1 MQRLADERK
10 DETILL
16 HRLGLAARTM
26 IAGQATGTPAGT
38 EEILVHGVSAVCDPL
53 GGLYLPETG
62 VLVVSDLH
70 LEKGAAFARRGMLL
84 PPYDT
89 IATLNILAAV
99 IARYDPKLV
108 ISLGDNFHDRHGS
121 ELLPAD
127 LRRMI
132 TDMARGRDWIWIN
145 GNHDPD
151 GTTDLPGTSSDEL
164 VYGGLVFRHEP
175 SLISAKGEIAGHLHP
190 AATVRRR
197 EKSVR
202 RPCFASDGHRLLM
215 PAFGVLS
222 GGLDLRHRA
231 LQGLFARETL
241 VAHLLGRDRI
251 YSVRY
256 GSLMG

>member
-1 MQRLADERK
+1 M
-10 DETILL
+10 
-16 HRLGLAARTM
+16 HRLGLAARTVLTNGP
-26 IAGQATGTPAGT
+26 AAGT

-62 VLVVSDLH
+62 MLVVSDLH
-70 LEKGAAFARRGMLL
+70 LEKGAAFARRGMML

-89 IATLNILAAV
+89 IATLNILSAV
-99 IARYDPKLV
+99 IARYDPKV
-108 ISLGDNFHDRHGS
+108 VVSLGDNFHDRRGS
-121 ELLPAD
+121 EHLPAD
-127 LRRMI
+127 LRKMI
-132 TDMARGRDWIWIN
+132 ADMARGRDWIWIN

-151 GTTDLPGTSSDEL
+151 GTTDLPGICTDEL
-164 VYGGLVFRHEP
+164 VHDGLVFRHEP
-175 SLISAKGEIAGHLHP
+175 SLISSKGEIAGHLHP

-215 PAFGVLS
+215 PAFGVLA
-222 GGLDLRHRA
+222 GGLDLRHKA
-231 LQGLFARETL
+231 MQGLFRQETL